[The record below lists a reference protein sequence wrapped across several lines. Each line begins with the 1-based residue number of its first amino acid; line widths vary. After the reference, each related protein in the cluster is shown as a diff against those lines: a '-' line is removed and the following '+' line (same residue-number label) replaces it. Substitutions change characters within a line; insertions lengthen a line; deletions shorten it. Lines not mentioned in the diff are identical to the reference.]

1 MEKMSLDSKFL
12 FISLIIS
19 FLISATS
26 FGKENDQS
34 AGGSKYLNGDIP
46 KVTAP
51 ELKKKINGYENK
63 VIIVDFWATWCP
75 PCKDEIPGF
84 IKLYKRYKDK
94 GVEILGIA
102 LDMEGS
108 KTVKPFAK
116 RMGINYP
123 LYIGGYDMNQEFE
136 IAGIPTTLI
145 FNKKGILRVKHVG
158 FASEKE
164 LENEILKM
172 LK

>member
-1 MEKMSLDSKFL
+1 MARIFLDL
-12 FISLIIS
+12 RFIFITLIIS
-19 FLISATS
+19 FLISSTS

-34 AGGSKYLNGDIP
+34 GEGFTYLNGNIP
-46 KVTAP
+46 KVTAS
-51 ELKKKINGYENK
+51 ELKKKISEYEDK

-84 IKLYKRYKDK
+84 INLYKKYKDK

-102 LDMEGS
+102 LDVEGS

-116 RMGINYP
+116 KMGINYP
-123 LYIGGYDMNQEFE
+123 IYIGGYDMNQEYE
-136 IAGIPTTLI
+136 VAGIPTTLI
-145 FNKKGILRVKHVG
+145 FNKKGKLKVRHVG
-158 FASEKE
+158 YASEKE
-164 LENEILKM
+164 FENEILNL